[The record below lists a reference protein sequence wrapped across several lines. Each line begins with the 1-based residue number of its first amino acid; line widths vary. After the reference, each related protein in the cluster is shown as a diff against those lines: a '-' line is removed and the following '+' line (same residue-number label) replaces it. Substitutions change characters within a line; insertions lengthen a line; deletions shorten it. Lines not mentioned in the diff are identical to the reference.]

1 MEKLG
6 QIPTIKQKIDAASR
20 AVIVVMHKFIFEED
34 GDRNNRRRLREF
46 RGFEFNDD
54 SPEFRAKLQ
63 YAVGFSI
70 GDLISICNVLGI
82 AYTGNAEQLRERIV
96 RALMDVGSLQSVR
109 DEDED
114 DEDDYDDESN
124 DENDEDADA
133 DEENENIVHAE
144 RENNVRSERGRRQ
157 RNVDNSAKQFVLN
170 YRDVEDSVRS
180 FNGTDSYSVER
191 WINDFEE
198 AATMFGWDD
207 LQKVVFAK
215 KSLKG
220 VAKLFI
226 QSEGVIKTWKKLKDV
241 LTEEFSTKIN
251 SAELHRMLERRRMKK
266 EETAQEYFLAMRELA
281 SRGAVESDALFEYVI
296 NGINDES
303 SSKTVLYGAKT
314 VRGFKD
320 KLEIYEKIRKNQF
333 DKVTKYTHMRN
344 RDESTRNAGRKFS
357 REDVKKRTADGQE
370 SGAPMRCFNCGM
382 SGHHARNCDKRSLG
396 KKCFSCNKFGHE
408 AKDCTEKRTSG
419 HSSNLERAVNL
430 VSVSLAN
437 VIKHVI
443 CR

>member
-6 QIPTIKQKIDAASR
+6 QITTIKQKIDAASR

-114 DEDDYDDESN
+114 DEDDDDESN

-133 DEENENIVHAE
+133 EEENENIVHAE
-144 RENNVRSERGRRQ
+144 RENNGQSGRGRRQ

-180 FNGTDSYSVER
+180 FNGTDSYSVEH

-198 AATMFGWDD
+198 AA
-207 LQKVVFAK
+207 
-215 KSLKG
+215 
-220 VAKLFI
+220 I
-226 QSEGVIKTWKKLKDV
+226 C
-241 LTEEFSTKIN
+241 
-251 SAELHRMLERRRMKK
+251 
-266 EETAQEYFLAMRELA
+266 LAGM
-281 SRGAVESDALFEYVI
+281 
-296 NGINDES
+296 
-303 SSKTVLYGAKT
+303 
-314 VRGFKD
+314 
-320 KLEIYEKIRKNQF
+320 IY
-333 DKVTKYTHMRN
+333 
-344 RDESTRNAGRKFS
+344 
-357 REDVKKRTADGQE
+357 KR
-370 SGAPMRCFNCGM
+370 
-382 SGHHARNCDKRSLG
+382 
-396 KKCFSCNKFGHE
+396 
-408 AKDCTEKRTSG
+408 
-419 HSSNLERAVNL
+419 
-430 VSVSLAN
+430 
-437 VIKHVI
+437 
-443 CR
+443 